1 MLNNLLPTPLHP
13 AIVHLP
19 IALMMLVPFFAFGA
33 LVAIARGGKVLRNW
47 GITAALLAAL
57 SLSAFVS
64 LETGEDQEDKVEA
77 VVPEQAFETHEEAA
91 QAFFVMS
98 LAVLGIAGVGL
109 LNGRAGTAARY
120 VAAAGTLALVVAGYN
135 VGHSGGKLVYQ
146 YGAASAYIAGVGATA
161 GGAAGGT
168 AAVGAGG
175 LDGAAAADAVTG
187 GDDDDDDDR

>member
-1 MLNNLLPTPLHP
+1 MLSNLLPTPLHP

-19 IALMMLVPFFAFGA
+19 IALTLLVPVFAIGA
-33 LVAIARGGKVLRNW
+33 LVAVQRGGKVLRNW
-47 GITAALLAAL
+47 GIAAGLLAAL

-64 LETGEDQEDKVEA
+64 LETGEDQEEKVEA

-109 LNGRAGTAARY
+109 LNGRIGTVGRV
-120 VAAAGTLALVVAGYN
+120 VATAGTLALVVAGYN

-146 YGAASAYIAGVGATA
+146 YGAASAYTTATGTA
-161 GGAAGGT
+161 GAAGVTDRGT
-168 AAVGAGG
+168 TA
-175 LDGAAAADAVTG
+175 
-187 GDDDDDDDR
+187 GDDDDDDR